1 MTVIRKLFYDGKHN
15 MQTRG
20 LLVLLTAKAA
30 GPGMKADEDEC
41 GEAMVGG
48 IYPRSVSY
56 THLTLP
62 TKRIV

>member
-1 MTVIRKLFYDGKHN
+1 

-30 GPGMKADEDEC
+30 GPALKTYEDDC

-48 IYPRSVSY
+48 IYPRLDNY
-56 THLTLP
+56 LY
-62 TKRIV
+62 

>member
-1 MTVIRKLFYDGKHN
+1 

-30 GPGMKADEDEC
+30 GPGMRPHEDDC

-48 IYPRSVSY
+48 IYPRFVNY
-56 THLTLP
+56 
-62 TKRIV
+62 V